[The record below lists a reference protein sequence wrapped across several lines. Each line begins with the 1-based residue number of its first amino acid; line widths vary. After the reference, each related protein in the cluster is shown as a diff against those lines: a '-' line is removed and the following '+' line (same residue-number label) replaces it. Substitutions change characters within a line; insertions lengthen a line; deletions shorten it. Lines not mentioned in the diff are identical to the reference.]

1 MRNKSV
7 ELIWFSSL
15 HSNIMCVH
23 LFVFSINT
31 DFYLKSFT
39 SICNKYCIMK
49 NLHTTQFIF
58 QYYQQGT
65 PKPTKSSCAVIYCKM
80 LMQHIGLNSAQFSRQ
95 TLKQISLEIWDY
107 NKQNAC
113 ILQTILHCNT
123 WDTVVMGKIFLYL
136 LCIRIVSLRRTA
148 PPQVNLPPA
157 HFPRRIDGT
166 KAVHSP
172 FLNTTL
178 SLININECANGLE
191 IHQMKCNH

>member
-1 MRNKSV
+1 MFICLFSV
-7 ELIWFSSL
+7 LIQIFIL
-15 HSNIMCVH
+15 K
-23 LFVFSINT
+23 
-31 DFYLKSFT
+31 KSFT

-49 NLHTTQFIF
+49 NHTTQFIF

-65 PKPTKSSCAVIYCKM
+65 QKPTKSSCAVLYCKM

-113 ILQTILHCNT
+113 ILQTIPHCNT
-123 WDTVVMGKIFLYL
+123 WDRVVMGKIFLYL

-166 KAVHSP
+166 KAQVHSP